1 MIWET
6 QTFYSTDERKQALTA
21 EAMTW
26 LKTPVVPH
34 GRSKGHGVDCV
45 SLLGE
50 IYRAT
55 GALEDYAKPQ
65 YEMASGAH
73 LDSSVLEQYIAS
85 SRRFV
90 RIWSR
95 PELMKKMFVNL
106 SESVWPGDCLC
117 FQMGRVTHHVALSL
131 GGKMLIHAIATAG
144 VTYGA
149 LDDSTLARRVQAIY
163 RPIPL

>member
-1 MIWET
+1 MMWDT
-6 QTFYSTDERKQALTA
+6 QSYYSTDERKQALSA
-21 EAMTW
+21 EAVTW

-55 GALEDYAKPQ
+55 GALEDYAKPH

-73 LDSSVLEQYIAS
+73 LVSSVLEQHIIS
-85 SRRFV
+85 SGRFAGV
-90 RIWSR
+90 WQR
-95 PELMKKMFVNL
+95 PELKAKMFVNL
-106 SESVWPGDCLC
+106 SERVSPGDCLC

-131 GGKMLIHAIATAG
+131 GGKVLIHAIATAG

-163 RPIPL
+163 RPLPL